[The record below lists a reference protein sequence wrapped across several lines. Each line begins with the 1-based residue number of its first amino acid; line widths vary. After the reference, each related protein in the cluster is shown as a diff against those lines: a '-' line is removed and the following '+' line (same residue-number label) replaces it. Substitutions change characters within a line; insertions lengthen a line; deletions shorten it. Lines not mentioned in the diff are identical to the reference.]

1 MTLRPASLRPLA
13 FLRGSA
19 AAIALCAS
27 LAIAVV
33 IGASGSERLVQ
44 SGFDKA
50 LSTREAPAET
60 AAVKQPAAS
69 VSLPQSEE
77 FWLRNG
83 HGRTGDVKPVAWSG
97 QLARGDRLTISQA
110 GAPNPRILEV
120 VETSPVSLD
129 TTRLDASPDGAQLL
143 AVSCRDIARPDAP
156 LVRLIVTEGALP
168 FAVTRPGEKAL

>member
-1 MTLRPASLRPLA
+1 MALRPIAT
-13 FLRGSA
+13 FRGSA

-27 LAIAVV
+27 LGAAIV

-50 LSTREAPAET
+50 LSTRDAQHET
-60 AAVKQPAAS
+60 VALKQTAGS
-69 VSLPQSEE
+69 VALPQSEE

-83 HGRTGDVKPVAWSG
+83 HNRAGDVKPVAWTG

-110 GAPNPRILEV
+110 GVPDPRILEV

-143 AVSCRDIARPDAP
+143 AVSCRDMARPDAP
-156 LVRLIVTEGALP
+156 LIRLIVTEGALP
-168 FAVTRPGEKAL
+168 FAVTRPSEKAL